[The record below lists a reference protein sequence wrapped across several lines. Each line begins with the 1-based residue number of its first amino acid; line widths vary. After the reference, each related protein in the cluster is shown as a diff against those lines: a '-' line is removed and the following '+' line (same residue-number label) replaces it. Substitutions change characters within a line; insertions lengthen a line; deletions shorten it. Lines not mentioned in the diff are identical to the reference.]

1 MRGLFIALCMTAAIE
16 VPAQGQVGTVAVD
29 TVFVYDKT
37 VVMDTVVISAN
48 GLYRFR
54 WMLVTKKY

>member
-1 MRGLFIALCMTAAIE
+1 MTAAIE